1 MNKALFLDRDG
12 VLNVDRGYVSQIGDF
27 EFVSGVFA
35 TLRLAQKLGY
45 KLIVVTNQSG
55 IARGLYTEEEFQG
68 LSTWM
73 LEQLEKE
80 KISIAK
86 VYHCPF
92 HVDGVVPELAIE
104 SNLRKPNPGMLLLAQ
119 QEHGLDMAK
128 SIMVGDKV
136 SDIEAGQRAKVG
148 LTVFVGADTASG
160 TGIGADKVI
169 GSLADLP
176 SALGWSD

>member
-1 MNKALFLDRDG
+1 
-12 VLNVDRGYVSQIGDF
+12 
-27 EFVSGVFA
+27 
-35 TLRLAQKLGY
+35 
-45 KLIVVTNQSG
+45 
-55 IARGLYTEEEFQG
+55 
-68 LSTWM
+68 M
-73 LEQLEKE
+73 LEQWEKE
-80 KISIAK
+80 EISIAK

-104 SNLRKPNPGMLLLAQ
+104 SKLRKPNPGMLLLAQ

-148 LTVFVGADTASG
+148 LTVFVGADTAAG

-176 SALGWSD
+176 SALGWND

>member
-12 VLNVDRGYVSQIGDF
+12 VLNLDRGYVSKIADF
-27 EFVSGVFA
+27 EFIPGVFD

-55 IARGLYTEEEFQG
+55 IARGLYTEEDFQR
-68 LSTWM
+68 LSAWM
-73 LEQLEKE
+73 LGQLGKQE
-80 KISIAK
+80 ISMAK

-104 SNLRKPNPGMLLLAQ
+104 SDMRKPNPGMLLLAQ
-119 QEHGLDMAK
+119 EEHDLNMAE

-148 LTVFVGADTASG
+148 TTVFVGEDAAACAV
-160 TGIGADKVI
+160 ADKVI

-176 SALGWSD
+176 SVLGWSE